1 MHFEINLDFKATHE
15 FTSKIKV
22 DFNLDFKAQFWHIF
36 ENNLDFKAT
45 HEFYHDFKSTLI
57 LKKNS
62 SDAFSKQPRFQG
74 NVNYPLVGSEES
86 VNIILFNDSLERFF

>member
-22 DFNLDFKAQFWHIF
+22 DFNLDFKEQFWHIF

-57 LKKNS
+57 
-62 SDAFSKQPRFQG
+62 
-74 NVNYPLVGSEES
+74 
-86 VNIILFNDSLERFF
+86 